1 MCILT
6 PDVCKG
12 LPCSELAAVRW
23 LATQCHDG
31 NCELSSTH
39 SLRGTVIPIVYVDID
54 LAKNVFDMHG
64 VGAAGAVQLRQPKL
78 ARSKLNKVVA
88 AVGFPASEPRYAER
102 LQAQQ
107 MRGKRPANGILTL
120 ADGGGRYQAER
131 IPCVGSR
138 ALVRCWAKRKF
149 G

>member
-1 MCILT
+1 M
-6 PDVCKG
+6 
-12 LPCSELAAVRW
+12 RW

-39 SLRGTVIPIVYVDID
+39 SLRGTVISIVYIDID

-78 ARSKLNKVVA
+78 ARRKLNEVVD

-107 MRGKRPANGILTL
+107 MRGKRPADSILTL
-120 ADGGGRYQAER
+120 ADGGGDIRPNAYPALGREHWFA
-131 IPCVGSR
+131 VGPSGSLVDPQHRAAASR
-138 ALVRCWAKRKF
+138 
-149 G
+149 